1 MPRLS
6 GGNQSPTTD
15 GRADLTERLVRW
27 MAAQFEPTACPVRDV
42 LDRIGDRWT
51 TLVLICI
58 APQPRRFG
66 ELHRLIP
73 DISKRM
79 LVQSLRVLERDGLA
93 TRHVFPTKPPS
104 VEYRLSALGASVLDP
119 LAGLVGWAERNHGLI
134 REARARFDSAADQ
147 P

>member
-1 MPRLS
+1 MAEWLKRWQA
-6 GGNQSPTTD
+6 GQY
-15 GRADLTERLVRW
+15 DL
-27 MAAQFEPTACPVRDV
+27 AACPVRDV

-51 TLVLICI
+51 TLVLICL
-58 APQPRRFG
+58 APQPRRFA

-73 DISKRM
+73 DISKGM

-104 VEYRLSALGASVLDP
+104 VQYRLSPLGVSVLDP
-119 LAGLVGWAERNHGLI
+119 LAGLIAWAEQNHGLI
-134 REARARFDSAADQ
+134 REARDRFEAAANR